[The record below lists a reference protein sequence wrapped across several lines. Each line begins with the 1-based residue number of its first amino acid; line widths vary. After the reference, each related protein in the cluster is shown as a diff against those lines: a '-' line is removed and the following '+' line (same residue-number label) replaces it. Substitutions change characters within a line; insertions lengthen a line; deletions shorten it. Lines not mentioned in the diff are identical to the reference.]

1 MFDPVAH
8 SGNMDRRQRDDPS
21 SADDI
26 ENARQRLSMLWA
38 SFTLVEVSQKLVKTA
53 GRFADGFALRGDD
66 SVQLAAAHEL
76 QINAEQRVLFADY
89 DRRLN
94 QAAQPLQ
101 LEVLP

>member
-1 MFDPVAH
+1 MFDPVAR
-8 SGNMDRRQRDDPS
+8 SGNMDLRQRDDPS

-26 ENARQRLSMLWA
+26 ENARQQPSMLWA

-76 QINAEQRVLFADY
+76 QINAEQRVLFAGY
-89 DRRLN
+89 ARC
-94 QAAQPLQ
+94 LQ
-101 LEVLP
+101 RARVL